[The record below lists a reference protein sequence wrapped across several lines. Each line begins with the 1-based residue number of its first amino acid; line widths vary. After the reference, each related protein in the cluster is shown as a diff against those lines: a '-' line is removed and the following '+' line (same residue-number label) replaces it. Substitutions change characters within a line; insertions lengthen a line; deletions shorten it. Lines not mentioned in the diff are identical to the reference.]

1 MDTKELNRA
10 RGQKAAETRARRA
23 ANSGDDG
30 NSSQVKQP
38 KKPKIAAS
46 SADGA
51 GTAAPI
57 AAGAGTAAPIAAG
70 AGAAAP
76 IAASSGN
83 ELKQWLIEECDRDE
97 EQCAIILKLF
107 ERKEW
112 GLTRLADLKHLSD
125 QYLTELLEEL
135 PRAHHGPIRNAVEKL
150 KR

>member
-1 MDTKELNRA
+1 MDTKEINRA

-30 NSSQVKQP
+30 NSSQVK
-38 KKPKIAAS
+38 KPKIAAS

-51 GTAAPI
+51 GTAS
-57 AAGAGTAAPIAAG
+57 PIAAG

>member
-1 MDTKELNRA
+1 M
-10 RGQKAAETRARRA
+10 
-23 ANSGDDG
+23 
-30 NSSQVKQP
+30 

-107 ERKEW
+107 KSQKW
-112 GLTRLADLKHLSD
+112 GLKRVSDLKHLSD
-125 QYLTELLEEL
+125 QFLTELLEKL
-135 PRAHHGPIRNAVEKL
+135 PRGDHGPIRNAVEKL

>member
-1 MDTKELNRA
+1 MDTKEINRA

-30 NSSQVKQP
+30 NSSQVK
-38 KKPKIAAS
+38 KPKIAAS
-46 SADGA
+46 SAD
-51 GTAAPI
+51 
-57 AAGAGTAAPIAAG
+57 GAGTAAPIAAG

-107 ERKEW
+107 ERNEW

>member
-1 MDTKELNRA
+1 MDTKEINRA

-30 NSSQVKQP
+30 NSSQV

-107 ERKEW
+107 KSQKW
-112 GLTRLADLKHLSD
+112 GLKRVSDLKHLSD
-125 QYLTELLEEL
+125 QFLTELLEKL
-135 PRAHHGPIRNAVEKL
+135 PRGDHGPIRNAVEKL

>member
-1 MDTKELNRA
+1 MDTKEINRA

-46 SADGA
+46 SAD
-51 GTAAPI
+51 
-57 AAGAGTAAPIAAG
+57 GAGTAAPIAAG

>member
-1 MDTKELNRA
+1 MDTKEINRA

-30 NSSQVKQP
+30 NSSQVK
-38 KKPKIAAS
+38 KPKIAAS
-46 SADGA
+46 SAD
-51 GTAAPI
+51 
-57 AAGAGTAAPIAAG
+57 GAGTAAPIAAG